1 MKTPYIMVTIAVGLL
16 ALFVDRS
23 MANFLA
29 LGVQQEIMNLVEDG
43 LEILA
48 MGLVLAAP
56 TFGVAKE
63 DIPPILTEEEVSQV
77 KAMIEAPSMGAK
89 AKR

>member
-1 MKTPYIMVTIAVGLL
+1 MKTPYIIVTIAVGLL

-29 LGVQQEIMNLVEDG
+29 LGVQQEVLNLVEDG
-43 LEILA
+43 LEVLA

-63 DIPPILTEEEVSQV
+63 EIPPILTEEEVAEVRNMLGSRV
-77 KAMIEAPSMGAK
+77 ASRKK
-89 AKR
+89 